1 MKLSLYLEKD
11 TLIHRL
17 DPRTKI
23 VSSLLL
29 ILCALIFNHPLYLA
43 AIFFLI
49 LLISLVSSSIKQLL
63 KLKYLLFLLTF
74 FSLILWP
81 FFVKGKSV
89 LFYLL
94 SYPVYKES
102 FYYGLAMGIRL
113 ICFVIVG
120 LIYVSTTKNEETTYG
135 LIAFGLPYA
144 FSFAIS
150 VALRLVPTFVD
161 TALTIVEAQISRG
174 LDLESKNPLKRI
186 KVLLPLAV
194 PMFVTAIRK
203 TNMLGV
209 ALESRGFNPS
219 SKRTFYL
226 QLKMERKDL
235 IALLSVLSFSALCFY
250 IRVFLGLGVIIKGRI

>member
-1 MKLSLYLEKD
+1 
-11 TLIHRL
+11 
-17 DPRTKI
+17 
-23 VSSLLL
+23 
-29 ILCALIFNHPLYLA
+29 
-43 AIFFLI
+43 
-49 LLISLVSSSIKQLL
+49 
-63 KLKYLLFLLTF
+63 
-74 FSLILWP
+74 
-81 FFVKGKSV
+81 
-89 LFYLL
+89 
-94 SYPVYKES
+94 
-102 FYYGLAMGIRL
+102 
-113 ICFVIVG
+113 
-120 LIYVSTTKNEETTYG
+120 
-135 LIAFGLPYA
+135 
-144 FSFAIS
+144 

-235 IALLSVLSFSALCFY
+235 IALLSVLSFSTLCFY